1 MNKQVLHL
9 IIFSIIMIMP
19 NSLSAQ
25 QNKLNNN
32 QKAISLF
39 VEFQFETK
47 DINLA
52 IELLTNMQN
61 KVIEHEEGCI
71 VYDIL
76 LSEEE
81 SNTIY
86 LYECYEN
93 KAALDIHNK
102 APYFKDIVEKQL
114 APLIKNQKILKLH
127 PINEI
132 GAMM

>member
-1 MNKQVLHL
+1 
-9 IIFSIIMIMP
+9 MP